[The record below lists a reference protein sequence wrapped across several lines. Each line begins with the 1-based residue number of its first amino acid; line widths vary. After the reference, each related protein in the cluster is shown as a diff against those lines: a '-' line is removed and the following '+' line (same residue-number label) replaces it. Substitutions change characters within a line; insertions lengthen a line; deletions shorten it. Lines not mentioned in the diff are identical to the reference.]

1 LILSLEIH
9 TNQAQQQMMVDI
21 MNEYFADMLCKV
33 IDEDD
38 LEKMTALELPPP
50 DSIRNKILIKVKYSP
65 PAAKQIATEE
75 ESKPELVP
83 ASRVSSS
90 TSSEDKGAVKT
101 EKKSKI
107 ISALG
112 QMGIYTRSYHF
123 SSLTQPEAAIPT
135 HIFSLSESSLIGVH
149 KDDPQ
154 GLFDHN
160 KRYLMRAY
168 PKGIRVSS
176 SNLDPSLFWRV
187 GVQMVAL
194 NWQRVDKGM
203 MLQEAMFSGT
213 AGWSL
218 KPKAFW
224 ANATYEESQAH
235 WNSGKSWLNVSILA
249 AQNIPLPPDFD
260 AQDKLKPYI
269 KCEVHVDTRDLS
281 KDDKQTSK
289 KENKLKKKI
298 GPVKGRSPQFDGN
311 RDFLYEDLPPIVP
324 ELSFVRYVSVASPSL
339 NAGRN
344 FAQLM

>member
-1 LILSLEIH
+1 MKSHIYRDLPLILSLEVH

-21 MNEYFADMLCKV
+21 MNEYFKDMLCKV
-33 IDEDD
+33 IEEGD
-38 LEKMTALELPPP
+38 LEKMTALELPTP

-65 PAAKQIATEE
+65 PAAKTAVLEQEVKA
-75 ESKPELVP
+75 ELVP

-90 TSSEDKGAVKT
+90 TSDDDEATAKT

-135 HIFSLSESSLIGVH
+135 HIFSLSESSLTGVY
-149 KDDPQ
+149 KEDPQ

-160 KRYLMRAY
+160 KRYLMRTY
-168 PKGIRVSS
+168 PRAIRISS

-203 MLQEAMFSGT
+203 MLQEAMFTGT
-213 AGWSL
+213 GGWSL
-218 KPKAFW
+218 KPEAFLSKAS
-224 ANATYEESQAH
+224 YEQSLAH

-249 AQNIPLPPDFD
+249 GQNIPLPPDFD
-260 AQDKLKPYI
+260 PDDKFKPYI
-269 KCEVHVDTRDLS
+269 KCEVHVDTKDLS
-281 KDDKQTSK
+281 KDEKQSSK

-298 GPVKGRSPQFDGN
+298 GPVKGRNPQFDGH
-311 RDFLYEDLPPIVP
+311 RDFLYEELPPIVP
-324 ELSFVRYVSVASPSL
+324 ELSFIR
-339 NAGRN
+339 
-344 FAQLM
+344 